1 MSEAGP
7 DIKSEE
13 LDLVALADKL
23 LDDLQYNGYDSVAE
37 REKIMRLL
45 SNNDIIRL
53 VTSYV
58 QLGNNIRRAIGRV
71 RAQHNELINLLNASG
86 TTLAR
91 IGISFMP
98 LTYAIR
104 RRGVQNKVIGSRF
117 SDMKT
122 PAELQD
128 VAFQGWKG
136 TIIKDFLVKFS
147 AVLPDNKGTRNEVNT
162 IDDWINIAETGFRK
176 DQSVAQIM
184 RDDLTIEH
192 ALQWLSNER
201 NRVAQL
207 QVSSPAPSLV
217 ITSAKKGP
225 GKKQ

>member
-1 MSEAGP
+1 MSEVGS

-23 LDDLQYNGYDSVAE
+23 LEDLQYNGYDSVAE

-45 SNNDIIRL
+45 ANNDIIRL

-71 RAQHNELINLLNASG
+71 KAQHNELISLLTASG

-91 IGISFMP
+91 MGISFMP

-136 TIIKDFLVKFS
+136 SLIKDFLVKFS
-147 AVLPDNKGTRNEVNT
+147 AVLPDNSGTRNKVNT
-162 IDDWINIAETGFRK
+162 IDDWINIAEAGFRK
-176 DQSVAQIM
+176 DQSVSQIM

-192 ALQWLSNER
+192 ALQWLANER
-201 NRVAQL
+201 NRVTQM
-207 QVSSPAPSLV
+207 QIPSSTPSIV
-217 ITSAKKGP
+217 VTSAKKASGR
-225 GKKQ
+225 KT